1 MDIGAEMRRK
11 IGLSVAAVAAFVL
24 LILGIGVTFDDGG
37 LTSTGGLALVAG
49 IVGFILLMAGVGVW
63 LAR

>member
-24 LILGIGVTFDDGG
+24 LILGIGVTFNDGG
-37 LTSTGGLALVAG
+37 LTSTGGLALVGG

>member
-11 IGLSVAAVAAFVL
+11 IGLSVVAVVAFVL
-24 LILGIGVTFDDGG
+24 LVLWIGVSFNDGG
-37 LTSTGGLALVAG
+37 LSSTGGLALVAG
-49 IVGFILLMAGVGVW
+49 IVAFILLMAGVGVW